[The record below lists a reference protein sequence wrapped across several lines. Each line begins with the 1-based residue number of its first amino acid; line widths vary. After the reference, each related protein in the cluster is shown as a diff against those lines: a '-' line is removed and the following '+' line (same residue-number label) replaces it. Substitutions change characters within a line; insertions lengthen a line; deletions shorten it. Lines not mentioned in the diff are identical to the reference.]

1 MVRCMHRTN
10 LYLTEDQERAL
21 DARARSARVS
31 RSAIVREILDREL
44 SLPSSLDETTQAALA
59 SLAEI
64 YLDEVEGMF
73 DDDPD
78 LRIPR

>member
-1 MVRCMHRTN
+1 MHRTN